1 MRQNRSRGFTL
12 LEIMLV
18 LLLVGVVLAMAGL
31 QVGQGPQRLAR
42 QEAAL
47 FLQLVQYARQ
57 QAVLEGRDLAVH
69 VDPRGYQL
77 VKGERHSVA
86 AQGQRRD
93 TGLDLHLE
101 IDGLAV
107 MPGKPEGTAQ
117 LVFSRS
123 DEHTPFS
130 LSFHEAGVSLA
141 QVSSDGLNDPWLE
154 R

>member
-1 MRQNRSRGFTL
+1 MKQRRSRGFTL

-31 QVGQGPQRLAR
+31 QVGQGPQRLAQ
-42 QEAAL
+42 QEAGL

-57 QAVLEGRDLAVH
+57 QAVLEGRELAVH
-69 VDPRGYQL
+69 VDPRGYRL
-77 VKGERHSVA
+77 VKGEGHGVA
-86 AQGQRRD
+86 AQGPRRD
-93 TGLDLHLE
+93 TGLDLRLE

-107 MPGKPEGTAQ
+107 MPGRPEVTAQ

-141 QVSSDGLNDPWLE
+141 RVSSDGLNNPWLE